1 MKTFLAFLFIILIND
16 EIYALNLTKQK
27 KINNRLIAKNEDI
40 GRLALLKYD
49 SQRNHPLL
57 KHHFRQQFK
66 EDEIKQVLN
75 NLKNLINEHKK
86 QIEQK
91 QREEIYRK
99 FLAEKIRSS
108 IVNDF
113 LTMRFF

>member
-1 MKTFLAFLFIILIND
+1 MKIYLAFLFIILIND
-16 EIYALNLTKQK
+16 EIYALKLNKGK
-27 KINNRLIAKNEDI
+27 KIINRLISKNESI
-40 GRLALLKYD
+40 GRLAVLKYD

-66 EDEIKQVLN
+66 ENEIKQVLN
-75 NLKNLINEHKK
+75 YLKNLLNEHKK
-86 QIEQK
+86 QMEQK